1 MYDPAHPGES
11 LRDAMDRGG
20 MDRDRD
26 GREVGLYA
34 ANVLAASERPHRH
47 IAGYGA
53 GVGTHRLEQRR
64 FLGAAAGALR
74 TGTRAFAPGEIGRM
88 TRCGDA
94 VTERETLLDAAFA
107 QLRQYAL
114 ALENPPIV
122 KMRNS

>member
-1 MYDPAHPGES
+1 
-11 LRDAMDRGG
+11 
-20 MDRDRD
+20 
-26 GREVGLYA
+26 
-34 ANVLAASERPHRH
+34 
-47 IAGYGA
+47 
-53 GVGTHRLEQRR
+53 
-64 FLGAAAGALR
+64 
-74 TGTRAFAPGEIGRM
+74 M